1 MVLGED
7 GVLRQAQL
15 AAEKTKEADKKEQE
29 DLDKLVGIIDEAV
42 NGKDPETLK
51 EALEKQKYFSYTT
64 KYDKEG
70 NKIDEDSETP
80 TKTPAITI
88 PAGFKVS
95 EGEEIEEGIV
105 ISDRDGNE
113 FVWVPCEKTEYVKHT
128 YTGSNNNDAGTN
140 VEDENESGW
149 NTYSYRAYKDWTG
162 DQSQENENKASVE
175 KYGGFYIARYEAG
188 VPSNA
193 EFYVGAST
201 IEEKS
206 DYYTASAND
215 KGSSEEAYIKNTT
228 TTKSGI
234 KLKPVSR
241 AGNQC
246 WNYINQTNAKTV
258 SENMYAGSRSVVS
271 RLVDG
276 IAWDR
281 TVEWIAEDTS
291 LSDIVKKDSTTVG
304 NYANNTNDSKITTS
318 SPILWAEHL
327 YTPKSR
333 KWYPAKNYRYDN
345 EFTSGYTASYT
356 VQDGEGAN
364 YTGYEENDG
373 NTYAYYVE
381 MATGTSESTK
391 LKNIYDLGGNMYEWT
406 TERGS
411 HKATDDNATTYD
423 QKTHAVHRGGGF
435 NSSGANFPVAIRYGD
450 NRASSTYSSF
460 GFRVALYLK

>member
-1 MVLGED
+1 MNSKLRKNENILMRQTLTQNGITLIALVVTIVVLLILAGVTITMVLGED

-15 AAEKTKEADKKEQE
+15 AAEKTKEADEKERA
-29 DLDKLVGIIDEAV
+29 DLQNLVGIIDEAV

-64 KYDKEG
+64 KYDTAG
-70 NKIDEDSETP
+70 NKIEDSEAP

-88 PAGFKVS
+88 PAGFKVA
-95 EGEEIEEGIV
+95 EGDVNNIEQGIV

-128 YTGSNNNDAGTN
+128 YTGSNNNDEGPN
-140 VEDENESGW
+140 IEDEGNAGW
-149 NTYSYRAYKDWTG
+149 NTHYYRAYKDWTG

-193 EFYVGAST
+193 EFYVDAST

-206 DYYTASAND
+206 DYYTASTND
-215 KGSSEEAYIKNTT
+215 KGSSGEAYIKNTT

-234 KLKPVSR
+234 KLKPVSK

-246 WNYINQTNAKTV
+246 WNYISQTNAKTV
-258 SENMYAGSRSVVS
+258 SENMYVGSRSVES

-304 NYANNTNDSKITTS
+304 NYANNNNGSKITTKE
-318 SPILWAEHL
+318 PILWAEHWI
-327 YTPKSR
+327 KER
-333 KWYPAKNYRYDN
+333 D
-345 EFTSGYTASYT
+345 T
-356 VQDGEGAN
+356 VP
-364 YTGYEENDG
+364 
-373 NTYAYYVE
+373 
-381 MATGTSESTK
+381 SKKIS
-391 LKNIYDLGGNMYEWT
+391 I
-406 TERGS
+406 
-411 HKATDDNATTYD
+411 
-423 QKTHAVHRGGGF
+423 
-435 NSSGANFPVAIRYGD
+435 
-450 NRASSTYSSF
+450 
-460 GFRVALYLK
+460 